1 MSVKRKKR
9 RKGKGEVREKK
20 KCGVEHREHRQGGA
34 EHRLK
39 VDLGAREDPDRDAIT
54 SEPKHRNQGK
64 KSSFDGGLKLR
75 EHIRGCLLASRLKLT
90 EQI

>member
-9 RKGKGEVREKK
+9 RKGKGEIREKK

-39 VDLGAREDPDRDAIT
+39 VDLGA
-54 SEPKHRNQGK
+54 
-64 KSSFDGGLKLR
+64 
-75 EHIRGCLLASRLKLT
+75 
-90 EQI
+90 